1 MTELETA
8 IIDYLENS
16 PESSLKDLLNEVKTI
31 VKGHKE
37 QLKKAKKDNDVK
49 SGVVKPL
56 NPYQLFVKE
65 QMKVLKDNGTS
76 LTGKELMKEI
86 SALWKAKKEGV
97 SEPELSTPPQSPRSE
112 PEPEPEKEVIKGS
125 NKDSNKGS
133 GKGDTKSGT
142 KSGTKNGTKNGI
154 K

>member
-16 PESSLKDLLNEVKTI
+16 PESSLKDLLNEVKSI

-37 QLKKAKKDNDVK
+37 HLKKAKKDNDVK

-65 QMKVLKDNGTS
+65 QMKVFKDNGTS

-112 PEPEPEKEVIKGS
+112 PEPENEAIKDS

-133 GKGDTKSGT
+133 NKGSGKGGFKGGVKNT
-142 KSGTKNGTKNGI
+142 TKNGAK
-154 K
+154 

>member
-16 PESSLKDLLNEVKTI
+16 PESSLKDLLNEVKII

-49 SGVVKPL
+49 SGIVKPL

-65 QMKVLKDNGTS
+65 QMKVFKDNGTS
-76 LTGKELMKEI
+76 LTGKELMREI

-112 PEPEPEKEVIKGS
+112 PEPEKEAIKDS

-133 GKGDTKSGT
+133 GKGGFKGGVKNT
-142 KSGTKNGTKNGI
+142 TKNGAK
-154 K
+154 